1 MKTIILMLFS
11 ISILLLSG
19 IVGVNAAQFSA
30 VHQFLRARSEEVD
43 VLHTTKSLTEC
54 LLSASNSTDC
64 AAVGCVWCAEPV
76 YGLCVTENAAKRMNP
91 MPFFTCNMEAEW

>member
-1 MKTIILMLFS
+1 MLFR

-19 IVGVNAAQFSA
+19 IVGVNAAQLSA
-30 VHQFLRARSEEVD
+30 VHQLRARSEEVGF

-64 AAVGCVWCAEPV
+64 AAAGCVWCAEPV
-76 YGLCVTENAAKRMNP
+76 YGLCVNENAAKRMNP
-91 MPFFTCNMEAEW
+91 MPFFTCNNVWKAEW